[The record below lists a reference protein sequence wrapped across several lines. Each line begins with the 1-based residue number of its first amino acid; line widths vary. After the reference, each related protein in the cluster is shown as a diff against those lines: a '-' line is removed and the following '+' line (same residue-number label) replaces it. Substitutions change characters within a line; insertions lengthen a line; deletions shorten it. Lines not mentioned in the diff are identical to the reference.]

1 MKNLLALTAIA
12 MVLATSTGCGMCRN
26 MFGGRAHTVALPV
39 QTPAA
44 YAQPTYAQQCAPACV
59 PCCPPPCDPCGG
71 QGFGPG
77 F

>member
-1 MKNLLALTAIA
+1 MKNLFAFTAIA
-12 MVLATSTGCGMCRN
+12 LVVASSTGCGMCRN
-26 MFGGRAHTVALPV
+26 MFGGRPHTVALPV

-44 YAQPTYAQQCAPACV
+44 YQPQFTQQCAPACV

-71 QGFGPG
+71 PG